1 MGRFV
6 AFVGTLALLAGACD
20 ARSVVDV
27 AAATTKTGKVKNF
40 SGSADDEIV
49 KFNHIVAAKAVSK
62 AEKKATSLIPD
73 NLRGPACILGG
84 ALAHLTFGS
93 VYCWGNFQSYS
104 PTNLR
109 FFDGKEHPGVTP
121 DAAFIMPAYFLG
133 QCLAMPFGPL
143 VVQRLGARATMFLG
157 SYIMALAVFLSSF
170 VNKLSLFMALYG
182 ALFGA
187 GVGVAYTAPMI
198 AGWAWMPKAKGLVSG
213 AILTGFGAGGFLF
226 SLIGTAMANP
236 KKLDPVGGKFP
247 PEVYAQFPI
256 MLRKLALIFAA
267 LQTVGG
273 LFVTEPPKIP
283 AAKGKKVVEVPGVTV
298 GAALKTTQFWLMW
311 MMIVTSASA
320 GLNVASM
327 FKQFASIQPAL
338 KGDSYQAFVGGMGAL
353 FNGVGR
359 LFWGSVSDK
368 IGFKM
373 SFTILTLLQ
382 ALIQVFYNQ
391 SGSSKPTFMVAN
403 CLSYFCLAGTFAMMP
418 PAIQR
423 MFGPKNGAL
432 IYGVIYS
439 AFGVASVGGSYLSKV
454 GPLMMVDK
462 QFLRF
467 LPFLLS
473 LTNRTHLP
481 FPFPTQTLLASFGWD
496 SIFRVLAG
504 VSVFATLLTSS
515 LAPLVSLPTSSV

>member
-1 MGRFV
+1 MVRFV
-6 AFVGTLALLAGACD
+6 VFVAALSLLVGTCN

-27 AAATTKTGKVKNF
+27 AAATTKTGKAKIF
-40 SGSADDEIV
+40 SGTATNDEVV
-49 KFNHIVAAKAVSK
+49 KFNQVVAAKAGSVPK
-62 AEKKATSLIPD
+62 AEKSTSLIPE

-104 PTNLR
+104 PPSLR
-109 FFDGKEHPGVTP
+109 FFDGKAHPGATP

-143 VVQRLGARATMFLG
+143 VVQRLGAQTTMFVG

-170 VNKLSLFMALYG
+170 ANKLSMFMVLYG
-182 ALFGA
+182 VLFGA

-198 AGWAWMPKAKGLVSG
+198 AGWAWMPRAKGLVSG

-226 SLIGTAMANP
+226 SLIGSGITNP
-236 KKLDPVGGKFP
+236 KKLDPVAGSFP
-247 PEVYAQFPI
+247 PEVYAQFPV
-256 MLRKLALIFAA
+256 MLRKLAMIFAT
-267 LQTVGG
+267 LQTVGA
-273 LFVTEPPKIP
+273 LLVTEPAKLP
-283 AAKGKKVVEVPGVTV
+283 AAKKGTKAVVVPGVTV
-298 GAALKTTQFWLMW
+298 GTALKTKQFWLMW
-311 MMIVTSASA
+311 AMIVASASA

-338 KGDSYQAFVGGMGAL
+338 KGDSYQALVGGMGAL
-353 FNGVGR
+353 FNGIGR

-368 IGFKM
+368 IGFKL

-382 ALIQVFYNQ
+382 AVIQFFYNQ

-454 GPLMMVDK
+454 RDDNGREGM
-462 QFLRF
+462 
-467 LPFLLS
+467 S
-473 LTNRTHLP
+473 E
-481 FPFPTQTLLASFGWD
+481 A
-496 SIFRVLAG
+496 
-504 VSVFATLLTSS
+504 
-515 LAPLVSLPTSSV
+515 